1 MMIWIHGGGF
11 ISGSAREYIPSEL
24 ITENDVI
31 VVVIQYRLG
40 ILGFLS
46 SGDDVAPGN
55 YGLWDQTLAI
65 RWVKDNIRAF
75 GGDPDSMTIFG
86 VSAGAACVGYQILSP
101 ASRGLFSRAILQSGT
116 PLASWALNQDPVQSL
131 YYLANKTGCLDR
143 MSWSST
149 VYYTLAGR
157 RQQADHERVVDC
169 LRGVDWTKLQ
179 SFTERKDVSAAMWV
193 SGALP
198 GLLGMTAIW

>member
-1 MMIWIHGGGF
+1 
-11 ISGSAREYIPSEL
+11 
-24 ITENDVI
+24 
-31 VVVIQYRLG
+31 
-40 ILGFLS
+40 
-46 SGDDVAPGN
+46 
-55 YGLWDQTLAI
+55 
-65 RWVKDNIRAF
+65 
-75 GGDPDSMTIFG
+75 
-86 VSAGAACVGYQILSP
+86 
-101 ASRGLFSRAILQSGT
+101 
-116 PLASWALNQDPVQSL
+116 
-131 YYLANKTGCLDR
+131 